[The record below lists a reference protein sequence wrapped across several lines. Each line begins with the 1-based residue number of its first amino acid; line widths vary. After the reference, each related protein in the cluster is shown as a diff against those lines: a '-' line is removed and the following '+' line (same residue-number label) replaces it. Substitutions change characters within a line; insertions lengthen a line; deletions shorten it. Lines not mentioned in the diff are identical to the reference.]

1 MIQIDHIGIP
11 ARDARASAQRLA
23 EILGSPAPTVDGADD
38 DMYRVEVGQGAF
50 VLFNPAQQIDLVH
63 VAFRVDEVRFNAIVE
78 RLRRAQIPFGNE
90 PDDTQSGKTDDHLG
104 GRARLY
110 FFDENRHLFEVAC

>member
-23 EILGSPAPTVDGADD
+23 EILGAAAPTTDGADD

-63 VAFRVDEVRFNAIVE
+63 VAFRVDEARFEAIVA
-78 RLRRAQIPFGNE
+78 RLRRAGVAFGNE
-90 PDDTQSGKTDDHLG
+90 PDDPRNGKTDDPLG
-104 GRARLY
+104 GRARIY
-110 FFDENRHLFEVAC
+110 FSDENRHLFEVTC